1 MFLLVLILLGFMRG
15 FMIIEPTLFD
25 HVSLVASRLH
35 DEGIDFPSR
44 KDLVSVS
51 EFSKP
56 ELFNFFS
63 VHGKV
68 VFIQKRAGR
77 FCLFCRNFNPAN
89 FGLSSVSYNRHK
101 GEFVLR
107 YYDDFSLAVR
117 DFSLMVQGLCKVAL
131 DEAARSFSNG

>member
-1 MFLLVLILLGFMRG
+1 MLID
-15 FMIIEPTLFD
+15 PTKFD

-35 DEGIDFPSR
+35 DDGIEFPSQ

-51 EFSKP
+51 EVSKP

-63 VHGKV
+63 VHGKTV
-68 VFIQKRAGR
+68 AIRKRYKRYFI
-77 FCLFCRNFNPAN
+77 FCRNFNPAF
-89 FGLSSVSYNRHK
+89 FGLTCVSFNRHRQ
-101 GEFVLR
+101 ECIFR

-117 DFSLMVQGLCKVAL
+117 DFSLMVQGLCKAAL

>member
-1 MFLLVLILLGFMRG
+1 MLID
-15 FMIIEPTLFD
+15 PTLFD

-35 DEGIDFPSR
+35 DEGIEFPSQ

-51 EFSKP
+51 ELSKP

-63 VHGKV
+63 VHGRTV
-68 VFIQKRAGR
+68 VIRKSYLR
-77 FCLFCRNFNPAN
+77 FYLLCRNFNPAS
-89 FGLSSVSYNRHK
+89 FGLSSTSYNRHK
-101 GEFVLR
+101 GEYILR

-117 DFSLMVQGLCKVAL
+117 DFSFMVQGLCKVAL